1 MDTVRS
7 NEGNVMTDAGLP
19 QRSYIVTIIIGVAS
33 AVLAGLALVYT
44 SRAGL
49 LPDAPDQFTY
59 DWRTVLFSDAPE
71 ESRDDIALV
80 ILDEE
85 SLDGYP
91 YKSPVDRGLLAGL
104 IRSIDAE
111 HPKAMG
117 LDFIFDAPTEPA
129 KDAALAEAI
138 KSASSPIILGAIDDR
153 AAGVRTKDLKFQDGF
168 IARAG
173 RPAGHVFFADQSN
186 RITLPDQAVRFMAAP
201 APASKYGQA
210 FAKRLANV
218 DGEKPDPST
227 TYIAWLAAPRRLAS
241 PIFPAFKVPSG
252 RNGDGSPKAEP
263 PKRAWLPLLKDKI
276 VLIGGGF
283 SDRDRHL
290 TPFSVADNERI
301 PGVFIHAQI
310 LAQLRDGRS
319 IYAFSFWQ
327 EVLLAAGI
335 FALGFLA
342 AQRWALRKDEWL
354 ASGAAFVMLIL
365 ASFGLFFA
373 YRLILPS
380 STLVLAWPLGLFFG
394 NSYGRFVQSLTRRK
408 FDEGL

>member
-1 MDTVRS
+1 MVTV
-7 NEGNVMTDAGLP
+7 
-19 QRSYIVTIIIGVAS
+19 IIGIAS
-33 AVLAGLALVYT
+33 AVLSGLALVYA

-59 DWRTVLFSDAPE
+59 DWRTVLFSDAPQ
-71 ESRDDIALV
+71 ESRDDIAVV
-80 ILDEE
+80 IVDEG

-104 IRSIDAE
+104 VRAIDAE
-111 HPKAMG
+111 HPKAIG
-117 LDFIFDAPTEPA
+117 LDFIFDAQTELA

-138 KSASSPIILGAIDDR
+138 KSASAPIILGAIDDR
-153 AAGVRTKDLKFQDGF
+153 AAGVRAKDFKFQDEF
-168 IARAG
+168 LARTG

-186 RITLPDQAVRFMAAP
+186 RITLPDQAVRFMAQP
-201 APASKYGQA
+201 LLASKYSQP
-210 FAKRLANV
+210 FAKLLADI
-218 DGEKPDPST
+218 DGKKPDAGT

-241 PIFPAFKVPSG
+241 PIFPAFKVPSD
-252 RNGDGSPKAEP
+252 RNDDGSPKTEP
-263 PKRAWLPLLKDKI
+263 PKRAWLPLLRDKI

-310 LAQLRDGRS
+310 VAQLRDGRS

-354 ASGAAFVMLIL
+354 ASGAAFVLLIL
-365 ASFGLFFA
+365 TSFGLFFA

-380 STLVLAWPLGLFFG
+380 STLVVAWPLGLFFG
-394 NSYGRFVQSLTRRK
+394 NSYGRFIHRLTRRK
-408 FDEGL
+408 FDEGLYRQAGRS